1 MPELV
6 TRNLIPRKNPRALA
20 RRMKAYC
27 FLLGR
32 EPESSGRGAPLG
44 LWLPV
49 VLFALVIFI
58 ASVFPAPEFPISFWN
73 FDKLLHLA
81 EYALLGILLGRAIKG
96 TWPGIDL
103 WKLYWLVAAIALIY
117 GISDEFHQA
126 FVPGR
131 TVSIWDALSDG
142 IGGFLGGFL
151 IR

>member
-1 MPELV
+1 MPKSS
-6 TRNLIPRKNPRALA
+6 TGNLI
-20 RRMKAYC
+20 
-27 FLLGR
+27 
-32 EPESSGRGAPLG
+32 G

-49 VLFALVIFI
+49 ILFALVIFT
-58 ASVFPAPEFPISFWN
+58 ASAFPAPEFPISFWN

-81 EYALLGILLGRAIKG
+81 EYALFGILLGRAIKG
-96 TWPGIDL
+96 TQLDINL

-131 TVSIWDALSDG
+131 TVSAWDALSDG
-142 IGGFLGGFL
+142 IGGFLGGLF